1 MVFIITEEERPVTR
15 ELTLIMG
22 KKIIKVYRAENDREL
37 RLFVNGVLCTSM
49 YGVIVLRHI
58 DLWDLVYYID
68 EVLFCNAISYPEFS
82 KKFTATGRQNT
93 AIKTIFKDQHF
104 EEIKPYDNRNK
115 KRLN

>member
-1 MVFIITEEERPVTR
+1 MSRKLKTGLEYER
-15 ELTLIMG
+15 
-22 KKIIKVYRAENDREL
+22 KD
-37 RLFVNGVLCTSM
+37 NGER
-49 YGVIVLRHI
+49 VIVLRHI

-82 KKFTATGRQNT
+82 EKFTATGRQNT

-104 EEIKPYDNRNK
+104 EEIKPDDRNK